1 MSNKRLSDLP
11 LVTST
16 TPGDKLAIDG
26 TTTRSIAV
34 EDLLADN
41 LVAIQ
46 GLTSAA
52 DKGIQFTGAGTAST
66 YDLTAA
72 GKALLDDAS
81 AAAQRTTLGLAI
93 GTDVQAY
100 DADLAALAALS
111 GTNTMYYRSGA
122 NTWSAV
128 TVGSNLT
135 FSGGTLAASGGGGSS
150 VAATVRVATTGNVNL
165 ASALE
170 NGDTIDGITLATGN
184 AVLVWQQ
191 TAPAENGIYAV
202 PASGAASRASSFAA
216 FNDNCGA
223 IISVQQGSLYADKM
237 FLGTA
242 NAGGT
247 LGTTAV
253 TFTDQTT
260 PAASTSAPGIVEL
273 ATSSEADA
281 YTDSTRAVTPQLV
294 ARTGRTFQPTIA
306 DDTVYAIPVT
316 PSAFTGMG
324 MVMSNISN
332 TYAVFFASN
341 VGSNSMG
348 ATPAGTSV
356 NTTTG
361 TLTGTTG
368 TDGKY
373 SISIDAN
380 NIYIENRLGG
390 SVQFTVTVFGR

>member
-1 MSNKRLSDLP
+1 MANKRISDLP

-16 TPGDKLAIDG
+16 TPGDKLPIDG
-26 TTTRSIAV
+26 TTTRSITF
-34 EDLLADN
+34 EDFLSDN

-52 DKGIQFTGAGTAST
+52 NKGIKFTGVGTAST
-66 YDLTAA
+66 FDLTGA
-72 GKALLDDAS
+72 GLALLDDAD
-81 AAAQRTTLGLAI
+81 AAAQRATLGLVP

-100 DADLAALAALS
+100 DPDLSALAALG
-111 GTNTMYYRSGA
+111 GTNTIYYRSGA
-122 NTWSAV
+122 GAWSSV
-128 TVGSNLT
+128 TIGANLS
-135 FSGGTLAASGGGGSS
+135 FAGGTLAASGGGGSS
-150 VAATVRVATTGNVNL
+150 SAATVRVATTGNVNI
-165 ASALE
+165 SNALE
-170 NGDTIDGITLATGN
+170 NGDTIDGIALATGN
-184 AVLVWQQ
+184 LVLVWQQ
-191 TAPAENGIYAV
+191 TVPAENGIYVV
-202 PASGAASRASSFAA
+202 PASGGASRSSSFAT

-223 IISVQQGSLYADKM
+223 LITVQQGSLYSDKI

-247 LGTTAV
+247 LGTTAI
-253 TFTDQTT
+253 TFSDQTT
-260 PAASTSAPGIVEL
+260 PTASTSAPGIVEL
-273 ATSSEADA
+273 ATSAEADA

-306 DDTVYAIPVT
+306 DDGVYLIPVT

-341 VGSNSMG
+341 VGGNSLG

-356 NTTTG
+356 NATTG
-361 TLTGTTG
+361 ALTGTTG

-390 SVQFTVTVFGR
+390 SVQFTVVVFGR